1 MDYKRIIENL
11 DVAAVKDLLERM
23 DIPFQDKG
31 DYLICK
37 TACHNVDLDNA
48 SSKLYFYKNYKMFVC
63 YTNCGNMSIFK
74 FLRHYYFYLQ
84 FFVSVIDLIR
94 DIRYRKYLFHQPE

>member
-37 TACHNVDLDNA
+37 TACHNIDLDNSA
-48 SSKLYFYKNYKMFVC
+48 CVVLRRKDPAGHRNA
-63 YTNCGNMSIFK
+63 GNRE
-74 FLRHYYFYLQ
+74 LL
-84 FFVSVIDLIR
+84 
-94 DIRYRKYLFHQPE
+94 

>member
-74 FLRHYYFYLQ
+74 FLKNYYETRNIEY
-84 FFVSVIDLIR
+84 DWYT
-94 DIRYRKYLFHQPE
+94 DIYEVVLNCS